1 MTVCYDLR
9 NCIIMIHGCILFF
22 ICVLYKTS
30 VLESAVHS
38 DPNAWRWIKAD
49 GVDVLKGLCEST
61 KGQWSGDVDLNN
73 GQLQLLYKQLQDQL
87 QWIKLI
93 GLNERRHTETITSDL
108 KVATNYLVTDLEFT
122 HSGMKMYN

>member
-1 MTVCYDLR
+1 M
-9 NCIIMIHGCILFF
+9 
-22 ICVLYKTS
+22 YKTS

-38 DPNAWRWIKAD
+38 DPNAWWWIKAD

-73 GQLQLLYKQLQDQL
+73 GQLQLLYKQLQDRL

-93 GLNERRHTETITSDL
+93 GLNERRHTETIISDL